1 MSHLNI
7 SIYLLKIVEDD
18 LILSF
23 QEEDNV
29 VEDGFLYQFM
39 DLNGIEKDQET
50 IKHEVKI
57 SKDVQSKINLYH
69 PTIYSLFSKESLTYL
84 SGLFGEGDEETLQN
98 HTILID
104 VLSTLQ
110 SLGTWL
116 NGRKEVDYC
125 SSQVIERYLNAQVSN
140 QSNRNSLSLIQILE
154 ESNEVSDGGDQ
165 LFDNM
170 KTTSSSLI
178 RDEIIQRWFTSNR
191 FLASSDVSMNLKG
204 SVSTSNNDEN
214 INSIQLP
221 IIDTFHWILSDDEEG
236 KSMIEMKNKI
246 FEIVSDIWV
255 VENGFPPYHRFPE
268 ISQFPSIHQDEEEES
283 SNEEFEIHQDT
294 KSILLTI
301 EEETKLEDNN
311 MVSSSKEPEKILIV
325 EEEEEGY
332 EEIDL
337 SEVSSQEGSEDG
349 EDVENSLNSSLALTV
364 EENDIPNPFD
374 GSRSSQEEEE
384 EDDDESDIISPLID
398 DEYEESERD
407 EEEDEEVIT
416 FELHQMSFMS
426 DFTEGIDDLSR
437 IEQDED
443 IYNGDDEEEDEEE
456 DYKFPKKFKD
466 FEEEDWNHAIN
477 ANQEFSFT
485 CRGYDVI
492 ISGENTQ
499 EEEEKEEK
507 LESLSQLPKE
517 FCQRIVVSKIDLS
530 GNEISSISLIGHL
543 FSSSL
548 VLINHLNISHN
559 KFYSLSKHCNF

>member
-50 IKHEVKI
+50 IKHEMKI
-57 SKDVQSKINLYH
+57 SKDVQSKVNLFH

-294 KSILLTI
+294 NSILLTI

-311 MVSSSKEPEKILIV
+311 IVIFEEPEEILIV
-325 EEEEEGY
+325 EEEEEEC

-337 SEVSSQEGSEDG
+337 SEVSSQEESEDG

-559 KFYSLSKHCNF
+559 KFYSLSKTF